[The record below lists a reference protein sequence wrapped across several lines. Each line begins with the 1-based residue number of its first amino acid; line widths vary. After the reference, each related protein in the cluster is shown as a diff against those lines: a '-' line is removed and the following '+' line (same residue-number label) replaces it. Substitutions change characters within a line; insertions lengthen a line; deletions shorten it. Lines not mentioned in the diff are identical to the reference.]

1 MSKLDKILK
10 YPGTM
15 IRKLLRTYKIDFLK
29 KTIEMEPPP
38 ADIFFYKQ
46 TLKRWRKGSFS
57 SAASNLSASVNRSSI
72 FRTFLAREKE
82 ERRWRWR
89 REVKHVGE

>member
-1 MSKLDKILK
+1 MEAPPANIFF
-10 YPGTM
+10 
-15 IRKLLRTYKIDFLK
+15 LRTDS
-29 KTIEMEPPP
+29 
-38 ADIFFYKQ
+38 
-46 TLKRWRKGSFS
+46 KRWRKGSFS